1 MIAAF
6 VFSVSGLVFWVSDH
20 SVLVGIKPLSLID
33 GETETYSSTHIWS
46 PDLHI
51 HVHTETH
58 VSTSALRF
66 EQWRF

>member
-51 HVHTETH
+51 HVHTQTH
-58 VSTSALRF
+58 VSTCALGF
-66 EQWRF
+66 EQ